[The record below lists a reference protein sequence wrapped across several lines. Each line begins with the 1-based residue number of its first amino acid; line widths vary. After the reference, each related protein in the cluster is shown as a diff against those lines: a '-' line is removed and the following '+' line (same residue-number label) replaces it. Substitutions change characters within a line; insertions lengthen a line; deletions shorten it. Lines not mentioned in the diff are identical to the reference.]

1 MAVESI
7 IVMPLPPSNEP
18 FLFVSSGGGVVYCIK
33 IGQSMV
39 GLGCHTDGVPPNMG
53 KFKPSNNDLEIGL
66 LFKTKFDN
74 KFCSLSK
81 NGNLRQWCLEQV
93 KPQPA

>member
-1 MAVESI
+1 MI
-7 IVMPLPPSNEP
+7 
-18 FLFVSSGGGVVYCIK
+18 
-33 IGQSMV
+33 
-39 GLGCHTDGVPPNMG
+39 GLGCHNDGIPPNMG

-81 NGNLRQWCLEQV
+81 NGNLRQW
-93 KPQPA
+93 